1 MLICLRFCDIRE
13 VENLARMQHRLS
25 QCGLFGV
32 VHSFEKDR
40 HQECGNLIVSNFA
53 SGHAI
58 DEERDLFT
66 RKLRAVTF
74 LADDILR
81 PQCKFK
87 LEAALPLDVR
97 KVSGP
102 SREFLVIPSG
112 LRPKITKTAVQA
124 GGIDQPIHWHCGSS
138 ETFRTSDG
146 RAETLALNS
155 L

>member
-66 RKLRAVTF
+66 REFRAVTF
-74 LADDILR
+74 FPNDVLR
-81 PQCKFK
+81 PHRLWSFAII
-87 LEAALPLDVR
+87 LLP
-97 KVSGP
+97 
-102 SREFLVIPSG
+102 
-112 LRPKITKTAVQA
+112 
-124 GGIDQPIHWHCGSS
+124 
-138 ETFRTSDG
+138 RTESTT
-146 RAETLALNS
+146 RTLA
-155 L
+155 